1 MLVTHSR
8 KPAAVMVAAVIWLAG
23 LTACQLARHDAA
35 PDPIVAPGQI
45 VFVCEHGSV
54 KSLIAASL
62 FERAAAER
70 GLDVHAVSR
79 GVSPDERVPAKIVAA
94 LGGEKFERREF
105 STAGADRRRSGRRR
119 ARRRDRRRPVDA
131 RRRHA
136 RSDSILERCARCQC
150 RLPSCARGP
159 AAPRRR
165 LAGRD
170 AKYPEQ
176 MMRRLVRN
184 LGEAASVYALHFLC
198 PNSAA
203 G

>member
-62 FERAAAER
+62 FERAAAKR
-70 GLDVHAVSR
+70 GLDAHAVSR

-94 LGGEKFERREF
+94 LGGEGFDVANFRPQAL
-105 STAGADRRRSGRRR
+105 TAGD
-119 ARRRDRRRPVDA
+119 
-131 RRRHA
+131 
-136 RSDSILERCARCQC
+136 
-150 RLPSCARGP
+150 
-159 AAPRRR
+159 
-165 LAGRD
+165 LAGAGRVVAIGVD
-170 AKYPEQ
+170 LSMHGGVTRAPIQ
-176 MMRRLVRN
+176 SWNDVP
-184 LGEAASVYALHFLC
+184 AASVDYQAARAALQRHVDDLLEEMQDTL
-198 PNSAA
+198 SR
-203 G
+203 